1 MDKTY
6 YRDPAIRPIL
16 LVAMILGFIFFW
28 PIGLAILLF
37 MTCFSHGNWRSA
49 RWNASGG
56 NWNWQNN
63 NWWSGHWYGDNS
75 MNEEEQTGRRR
86 NRRHRHHRQGCSSR
100 SHRSRHSYSS
110 SGNTAFDS
118 YREETLQRLEEEQ
131 GEFETFLDK
140 LRQAKDKTEFD
151 EFMAERKDHPVQD
164 YDAPDGDQPQ
174 A

>member
-6 YRDPAIRPIL
+6 YRDPATGPIP

-28 PIGLAILLF
+28 PIGLAVLLY
-37 MTCFSHGNWRSA
+37 MTCFGHRSWRGA
-49 RWNASGG
+49 RWNADGG
-56 NWNWQNN
+56 NWNWQNSD
-63 NWWSGHWYGDNS
+63 WWSGRWYGDNS

-86 NRRHRHHRQGCSSR
+86 NRHRRHYRHGCSSR

-131 GEFETFLDK
+131 GEFETFLDN
-140 LRQAKDKTEFD
+140 LRQAKDKNEFD
-151 EFMAERKDHPVQD
+151 EFMTERKNRPVQD
-164 YDAPDGDQPQ
+164 DGALESGQPQ